1 LTLLYTIKAK
11 SIVKKIGTVSAC
23 METCLKEDGHFGAAL
38 EQRLPD
44 RDAYSRYLGFR
55 FTKLILIGE
64 YRPS

>member
-1 LTLLYTIKAK
+1 
-11 SIVKKIGTVSAC
+11 